1 MVVLLFCSGFI
12 SILLAKVGAHLFN
25 DQRPYISDGTAPLFP
40 HSGDPN
46 GFPSDHTL
54 LSALLAFTALY
65 YSRPAGIFLLV
76 VAAFIGVARV
86 AAHVHH
92 AVDIIGSFVITGI
105 AYLIVIYLIKNRSAA
120 QKKRARLKN
129 LAPWSFTFII
139 KYCCLSLAENR
150 RGRQDRQFPFL
161 LFCNRC
167 QILQ

>member
-1 MVVLLFCSGFI
+1 VDGLITFIAQYLILVPVIVNAYIFIKLRKNQRFEMVVLLFCSGFI

-120 QKKRARLKN
+120 RMLNMPTPKEK
-129 LAPWSFTFII
+129 S
-139 KYCCLSLAENR
+139 
-150 RGRQDRQFPFL
+150 
-161 LFCNRC
+161 
-167 QILQ
+167 